1 MDKATARSIILNGHL
16 KTAPIKDCPWPE
28 LATLE
33 GGTDIII
40 VREFSGDESMAYQD
54 ETNMKKAMGFAF
66 ANCILWAE
74 DRTPVMQQLDYEQ
87 MLKTNGV
94 SFLLPLINQIVELSG
109 LGPNAVQDAKNAS
122 QQTQESASTTN

>member
-28 LATLE
+28 LATQP
-33 GGTDIII
+33 GQPDIILI
-40 VREFSGDESMAYQD
+40 RELSGDESMIYQD
-54 ETNMKKAMGFAF
+54 EKNVKKAMGFVF
-66 ANCILWAE
+66 ASCILWVE

-94 SFLLPLINQIVELSG
+94 SFLLPLLNQIVELSG
-109 LGPNAVQDAKNAS
+109 LGPNAVEAAKNAS
-122 QQTQESASTTN
+122 AQTQENGSTTN